1 MKKRLISALLAL
13 TLALSLAACGG
24 NGTDAGSGSSS
35 SAESSADVSGAA
47 SSQPMDEN
55 LDEEGPEEDAEA
67 QPEAQPDEDSAPQPE
82 APATGTAKPSG
93 GASSGTSKPS
103 GGTSSGTSKPS
114 GGTSSGT
121 SKPSGGTSSGTSKPS
136 GGTSSGTSKPSGGAS
151 SGTEKPSGSGGS
163 SSATSSV
170 DLKKF
175 YDDTIA
181 AMTDAPGMAEVTS
194 DLLDGVYPGL
204 SALKPKQT
212 VAYMAMISAVACEVT
227 ALELSNAE
235 DAKSAADILRA
246 RIKQQGEDQG
256 AFYPQTVDQWKNHSQ
271 VIVNGNYVLMAV
283 GVGNETFA
291 ANFNALTK

>member
-35 SAESSADVSGAA
+35 STESSADVSGAA

-82 APATGTAKPSG
+82 APATGTA
-93 GASSGTSKPS
+93 
-103 GGTSSGTSKPS
+103 KPS